1 MNPIL
6 FPDRINWSYQPST
19 RNFLFLC
26 EFGHSL
32 KDAFISVDE
41 FDDWFGQATGIH
53 RLNGDAGSFFQVI
66 GANDPADFK
75 ANLLILSRGI
85 ILQSSPLT
93 VAGSSAFKTP
103 ETIESIADVDR
114 AKLIAVLSLYDN
126 NAAKNV
132 THALKAP
139 VNRIKGIAQILRS
152 EFTESPEQELLIKYL
167 SQTSE
172 KLGVIV
178 DHILRDGELYTENV
192 KIDSVVL
199 SALHVAKRI
208 NDRPIS
214 SNVNVPEVQLSPAYA
229 SVLERVII
237 ELLSI
242 NQPLFSHG
250 CSLDISVLSTT
261 GITLRINH
269 HFPAGKMEL
278 EKGKLIEENSI
289 PAGVNELML
298 RWEKSTF
305 ITATEIDAWSYSFY
319 LPL

>member
-1 MNPIL
+1 MNLIS
-6 FPDRINWSYQPST
+6 FPERINWTYQPST
-19 RNFLFLC
+19 RHFLFLC
-26 EFGHSL
+26 DHGHAL
-32 KDAFISVDE
+32 KDGFISVRE
-41 FDDWFGQATGIH
+41 FDHWFGQATGIH

-75 ANLLILSRGI
+75 ENLLMLSRGI
-85 ILQSSPLT
+85 ILQSNPLT
-93 VAGSSAFKTP
+93 VAGSTAFKTP
-103 ETIESIADVDR
+103 ENIESIADVDR
-114 AKLIAVLSLYDN
+114 AKLISALSLYDN
-126 NAAKNV
+126 KAAKNV

-139 VNRIKGIAQILRS
+139 VNRIKGIAQILKS

-178 DHILRDGELYTENV
+178 DHILRDGEIYTENV

-199 SALHVAKRI
+199 SALSVAKRI
-208 NDRPIS
+208 NDRPIN
-214 SNVNVPEVQLSPAYA
+214 SNVNIPEVQLSPAYA

-237 ELLSI
+237 ELLSF
-242 NQPLFSHG
+242 NQPLFSHDR
-250 CSLDISVLSTT
+250 SLDVSVLSTT
-261 GITLRINH
+261 GIIMRIDH

-289 PAGVNELML
+289 PAGVNELIL
-298 RWEKSTF
+298 QWEKSTF
-305 ITATEIDAWSYSFY
+305 ITATELNAWSYSLY